1 MKQILN
7 HLFEHKRLTRV
18 QANEVLT
25 NIAQGKYNDSE
36 IAAFLTVY
44 IMRSISV
51 DELAGFRDALL
62 DLCLKVNLSDYNT
75 IDLCGTGGDGK
86 DTFNISTI
94 TSFVVAGAGYKV
106 AKHGNVGV
114 SSSCGSSN
122 VMEYFGYK
130 FSNDV
135 GKLLKELELANMCYM
150 HAPLFHPAMKTVGPT
165 RRNLKIKTFFN
176 MLGPMVNPSFPKN
189 QMVGVFNLELARMYQ
204 YLYQQSNQN
213 YCILHGLEGYD
224 EVSLTGSVKLIT
236 NVGEQ
241 ILSPH
246 DLGFNTVLASDIS
259 GGSTIEQAAEIFM
272 NILTRTATES
282 QTNVILANTALAI
295 QCFDYKK
302 SYIDCLEEAK
312 DSLLGGKALTVF
324 KQLMDMNK

>member
-7 HLFEHKRLTRV
+7 HLFEHKRLTRT
-18 QANEVLT
+18 QAGEVLT
-25 NIAQGKYNDSE
+25 NIAQGKYSDSE

-62 DLCLKVNLSDYNT
+62 DLCVKVDLSEFNT

-122 VMEYFGYK
+122 VMEYFGYT

-135 GKLLKELELANMCYM
+135 SKLKSELEKANICYM

-165 RRNLKIKTFFN
+165 RKNLKVKTFFN

-189 QMVGVFNLELARMYQ
+189 QMVGVFSLELARMYQ
-204 YLYQQSNQN
+204 YLYQQSDKN
-213 YCILHGLEGYD
+213 YCILHGIDGYD
-224 EVSLTGSVKLIT
+224 EVSLTGPVKLIS
-236 NVGEQ
+236 NSGER
-241 ILSPH
+241 LMTPE
-246 DLGFNTVLASDIS
+246 DLGFKTMNSTDIS
-259 GGSTIEQAAEIFM
+259 GGSSVEEAANIFM
-272 NILTRTATES
+272 DILQNKATES
-282 QTNVILANTALAI
+282 QTSVILANAALAI
-295 QCFDYKK
+295 QCFDQTKSYEECLYEAMDSIVSGNAYKK
-302 SYIDCLEEAK
+302 FK
-312 DSLLGGKALTVF
+312 LLIP
-324 KQLMDMNK
+324 